1 MLFRSD
7 GDDIIMQ
14 HLCLGE
20 RHPRSEQRQV
30 LLDAVLDATDR
41 LIITCNG
48 ADLTTNAPV
57 PLVVPIAELLDSLSA
72 LTGRNLRATGNPA
85 QRGVPVVVHHKRHPF
100 DESNFIAGALTSSA
114 DEPFAFDTSM
124 LEAAL
129 AHRTG
134 VQHPLTTAVP
144 PALPTVSR
152 STVTLDDLVAAVATP
167 AKVLLRDR
175 LQVRLPERDDATV
188 DDSLPLTVER
198 LTESDLGRELLDA
211 ARQGTAAL
219 PWTLQAALRPDL
231 PQIGRAH
238 V

>member
-1 MLFRSD
+1 MLFRSLGLDDSVLRSSAFD
-7 GDDIIMQ
+7 GDDILGQ
-14 HLCLGE
+14 HPCLGE

-72 LTGRNLRATGNPA
+72 LTGRNLRATGDPA

-144 PALPTVSR
+144 PVLPTVSR

-175 LQVRLPERDDATV
+175 LQVRLPERDDATL
-188 DDSLPLTVER
+188 DDSLDRKSTR
-198 LTESDLGRELLDA
+198 LNSSHT
-211 ARQGTAAL
+211 
-219 PWTLQAALRPDL
+219 
-231 PQIGRAH
+231 
-238 V
+238 